1 MYKKYIEFNVKWT
14 INWYFLKMKISP
26 LFIGRR
32 GSYICYK
39 NQNKDLTLFVI
50 IMWFVRIIFH
60 NNFICKNFLIDL
72 AQTSWFVNI
81 LFITNNKWKQIDFP
95 WYLTWFSFNYL
106 FFFFLSK
113 LINFFICFDFTDFPD
128 PLILFFVGFC
138 TSFLY
143 LLLKICFLANE
154 TKVLK

>member
-81 LFITNNKWKQIDFP
+81 LFITNNKWKQIVFP

-106 FFFFLSK
+106 FVFFSLANWSIFL
-113 LINFFICFDFTDFPD
+113 FV
-128 PLILFFVGFC
+128 LILLIFLILWFYFSLAFV
-138 TSFLY
+138 
-143 LLLKICFLANE
+143 LLFYIYY
-154 TKVLK
+154 